1 MRRQH
6 GFFDEDDRLTVLS
19 RMGDPL
25 EKAAAA
31 VDFEGF
37 RPILDQAFDT
47 ETKGPGG
54 RPRFDPVMMFKI
66 LLLQQWYGIS
76 DDAAEYQINDR
87 LSFQRFLGLGLSDKV
102 PDAKTIWLFREELT
116 RAGVLDQAFDWFTA
130 QLEKEG
136 LVTRRGS
143 ILDATF
149 VDAPRQRNTRGENAT
164 IKDGQMPAGWDSDG
178 PAARHRLSQKDLD
191 ARWTIKNTERHYG
204 YKDHV
209 KVDQD
214 SKLITAHAVTDAS
227 VHDSKALI
235 GLVDDNDQVLYADSA
250 YVGEKLHDQV
260 WGVNPGLVLR
270 ICEKG
275 YRNKS
280 LTEAQKTANAAKSRV
295 RARVEHVFAEMTTA
309 MGGIVVRSVG
319 IVRARAG
326 CALRDLAYNIR
337 RYETITRLNLLPK
350 AEA

>member
-1 MRRQH
+1 MGRQR

-25 EKAAAA
+25 ERAAAV

-37 RPILDQAFDT
+37 RPALDLAFAR
-47 ETKGPGG
+47 EAKGPGG
-54 RPRFDPVMMFKI
+54 RPRFDAVMMFKI

-76 DDAAEYQINDR
+76 DDQAEYQINDR
-87 LSFQRFLGLGLSDKV
+87 LSFQRFLGLGLADKV
-102 PDAKTIWLFREELT
+102 PDAKTIWLFRETLAQ
-116 RAGVLDQAFDWFTA
+116 AGVLDEAFDWFTA
-130 QLEKEG
+130 QLDREG

-143 ILDATF
+143 IVDATF
-149 VDAPRQRNTRGENAT
+149 VDAPRQRNTRGENED
-164 IKDGQMPAGWDSDG
+164 IKAGRMPQGWDADE

-214 SKLITAHAVTDAS
+214 SKLVTAHTVTDAS
-227 VHDSKALI
+227 VHDSKALV
-235 GLVDDNDQVLYADSA
+235 GLVDESDQVLYADSA
-250 YVGEKLHDQV
+250 YVGEKLHEQV
-260 WGVNPGLVLR
+260 WEQNPSLLLR
-270 ICEKG
+270 VCEKG
-275 YRNKS
+275 YRNTP
-280 LTEAQKTANAAKSRV
+280 LTECQKTANIAKSTVRV
-295 RARVEHVFAEMTTA
+295 RVEHVFADMTS

-319 IVRARAG
+319 VVRARAG

-337 RYETITRLNLLPK
+337 RYETIIRLDLLPR
-350 AEA
+350 AAA